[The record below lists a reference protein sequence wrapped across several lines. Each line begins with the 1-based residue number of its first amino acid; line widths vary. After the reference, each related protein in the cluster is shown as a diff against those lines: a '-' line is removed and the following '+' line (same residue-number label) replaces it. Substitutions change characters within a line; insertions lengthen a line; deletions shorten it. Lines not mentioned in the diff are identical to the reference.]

1 MTYSLGGG
9 KEVATDHSLRFS
21 LKESVWFQ
29 KGQEVEELLSI
40 SLDPDVEIEEL
51 EYEVIVRGQLD
62 LTGEYIAR
70 QDDSAFSLR
79 DLSPAKSIDYV
90 ETREDGVNELVHSFP
105 LEISIPRNRVK
116 QVEELYVS
124 IEEFDYELKEN
135 GCLQLLADVSI
146 SGLCEGER
154 IHNEVQEEEV
164 EREPEITVMNEE
176 EVERAPE
183 IAVVNEEEVEREPEI
198 TVVNEDKTQVE
209 VEEVTVHT
217 ESDGWED
224 YAFEPFQLEARKE
237 QELEE
242 EVEDLKEHEE
252 EEREEAK
259 ETTPQFELFGR
270 KNFKKE
276 KEKELQEEVEAAY
289 SQRDE
294 NALYLTKLFTKE
306 PEEEFTKLRMYFVQE
321 GDTIESV
328 AERYETSVQHLHRL
342 NQTDEVYLTAGQIIY
357 IPVPRVKTK

>member
-51 EYEVIVRGQLD
+51 DHEVIVRGQLD
-62 LTGEYIAR
+62 LTGEYVAR
-70 QDDSAFSLR
+70 QDDSAYSLR

-116 QVEELYVS
+116 VIEELYVS

-135 GCLQLLADVSI
+135 GCLQLLADISI
-146 SGLCEGER
+146 TGLCDEER
-154 IHNEVQEEEV
+154 IEDEEE
-164 EREPEITVMNEE
+164 EKETAYAEL
-176 EVERAPE
+176 EVDSAQ
-183 IAVVNEEEVEREPEI
+183 
-198 TVVNEDKTQVE
+198 EDENRPTPQVE
-209 VEEVTVHT
+209 EPAYK
-217 ESDGWED
+217 ESDEWED
-224 YAFEPFQLEARKE
+224 YAFEPFQLEERKE
-237 QELEE
+237 QE
-242 EVEDLKEHEE
+242 VEE
-252 EEREEAK
+252 EEIEEHEFVEREEEK

-270 KNFKKE
+270 KDFKKE
-276 KEKELQEEVEAAY
+276 KTKKQEEQEEETY

-328 AERYETSVQHLHRL
+328 AERYETSVQNLYRV
-342 NQTDEVYLTAGQIIY
+342 NQTEDIYLTTGQIIY
-357 IPVPRVKTK
+357 IPVSRAKAK

>member
-1 MTYSLGGG
+1 M
-9 KEVATDHSLRFS
+9 ATDHSLRFS

-51 EYEVIVRGQLD
+51 DHEVIVRGQLD
-62 LTGEYIAR
+62 LTGEYVAR
-70 QDDSAFSLR
+70 QDDSAYSLR
-79 DLSPAKSIDYV
+79 ELSPAKAIDYV
-90 ETREDGVNELVHSFP
+90 ETRGDGVNELVHSFP

-116 QVEELYVS
+116 VIEELYVS

-135 GCLQLLADVSI
+135 GCLQLLADISI
-146 SGLCEGER
+146 TGLCDEER
-154 IHNEVQEEEV
+154 TEDEEE
-164 EREPEITVMNEE
+164 ETVHAELEADSAEEDESRPVLHE
-176 EVERAPE
+176 EVP
-183 IAVVNEEEVEREPEI
+183 VY
-198 TVVNEDKTQVE
+198 K
-209 VEEVTVHT
+209 

-224 YAFEPFQLEARKE
+224 YAFEPFQLEERKE
-237 QELEE
+237 QEIEEEALEE
-242 EVEDLKEHEE
+242 HELV
-252 EEREEAK
+252 EREEEQEK
-259 ETTPQFELFGR
+259 TPQFELFGR

-276 KEKELQEEVEAAY
+276 KAKKQEEPEEEAY

-328 AERYETSVQHLHRL
+328 AERYETTVQSLYRV
-342 NQTDEVYLTAGQIIY
+342 NQSEDIYLTTGQIIY
-357 IPVPRVKTK
+357 IPVSKATVK

>member
-9 KEVATDHSLRFS
+9 KEVTTDHSLRFS

-51 EYEVIVRGQLD
+51 DHEVIVRGQLD
-62 LTGEYIAR
+62 LTGEYVAR
-70 QDDSAFSLR
+70 QDDSAYSLR

-116 QVEELYVS
+116 VIEELYVS

-135 GCLQLLADVSI
+135 GCLQLLADISI
-146 SGLCEGER
+146 TGLCDEER
-154 IHNEVQEEEV
+154 IEDEEE
-164 EREPEITVMNEE
+164 EMAYSEL
-176 EVERAPE
+176 
-183 IAVVNEEEVEREPEI
+183 
-198 TVVNEDKTQVE
+198 EDDSAQEYETRPTPQVE
-209 VEEVTVHT
+209 EPAYK
-217 ESDGWED
+217 ESDEWED
-224 YAFEPFQLEARKE
+224 YAFEPFQLEERKE
-237 QELEE
+237 QE
-242 EVEDLKEHEE
+242 VEE
-252 EEREEAK
+252 EEIEEHEFGEREEEK

-270 KNFKKE
+270 KDFKKE
-276 KEKELQEEVEAAY
+276 KAKKQEEQEETY

-328 AERYETSVQHLHRL
+328 ADRYETSVQNLHRV
-342 NQTDEVYLTAGQIIY
+342 NQTEDIYLTAGQIIY
-357 IPVPRVKTK
+357 IPVSRAKAK

>member
-1 MTYSLGGG
+1 M
-9 KEVATDHSLRFS
+9 ATDHSLRFS

-51 EYEVIVRGQLD
+51 DHEVIVRGQLD
-62 LTGEYIAR
+62 LTGEYVAR
-70 QDDSAFSLR
+70 KDDSAYSLR

-116 QVEELYVS
+116 VIEELYVS

-135 GCLQLLADVSI
+135 GCLQLLADISI
-146 SGLCEGER
+146 TGLCDEER
-154 IHNEVQEEEV
+154 IEDEEE
-164 EREPEITVMNEE
+164 ETAYAEL
-176 EVERAPE
+176 
-183 IAVVNEEEVEREPEI
+183 
-198 TVVNEDKTQVE
+198 EDDSAQEHETTRPTPQVE
-209 VEEVTVHT
+209 EPAYK
-217 ESDGWED
+217 ESDEWED
-224 YAFEPFQLEARKE
+224 YAFEPFQLEERKE
-237 QELEE
+237 QE
-242 EVEDLKEHEE
+242 VEE
-252 EEREEAK
+252 EEIEEHEFVEREEEK

-270 KNFKKE
+270 KDFKKE
-276 KEKELQEEVEAAY
+276 QAKKQEVQEEETY

-328 AERYETSVQHLHRL
+328 AERYETSVQNLYRV
-342 NQTDEVYLTAGQIIY
+342 NQTEDIYLTTGQIIY
-357 IPVPRVKTK
+357 IPVSRAKAK

>member
-1 MTYSLGGG
+1 M
-9 KEVATDHSLRFS
+9 ATDHSLRFS

-51 EYEVIVRGQLD
+51 DHEVIVRGQLD
-62 LTGEYIAR
+62 LTGEYVAR
-70 QDDSAFSLR
+70 QDDSAYSLR

-116 QVEELYVS
+116 VIEELYVS

-135 GCLQLLADVSI
+135 GCLQLLADISI
-146 SGLCEGER
+146 TGLCDEER
-154 IHNEVQEEEV
+154 IEDEEEETAYAELEVDSVQEDENRPTPYLEE
-164 EREPEITVMNEE
+164 P
-176 EVERAPE
+176 AY
-183 IAVVNEEEVEREPEI
+183 
-198 TVVNEDKTQVE
+198 K
-209 VEEVTVHT
+209 
-217 ESDGWED
+217 ESDEWED
-224 YAFEPFQLEARKE
+224 YAFEPFQLEERKE
-237 QELEE
+237 QE
-242 EVEDLKEHEE
+242 VEE
-252 EEREEAK
+252 EEIEEHEFVAREEEK

-270 KNFKKE
+270 KDFKKE
-276 KEKELQEEVEAAY
+276 KAKKQEEQEEETY

-328 AERYETSVQHLHRL
+328 AERYETSVQNLYRV
-342 NQTDEVYLTAGQIIY
+342 NQTEDIYLTTGQIIY
-357 IPVPRVKTK
+357 IPVSRAKAK

>member
-1 MTYSLGGG
+1 M
-9 KEVATDHSLRFS
+9 VP
-21 LKESVWFQ
+21 

-51 EYEVIVRGQLD
+51 DHEVIVRGQLD
-62 LTGEYIAR
+62 LTGEYVAR
-70 QDDSAFSLR
+70 QDDSAYSLR

-116 QVEELYVS
+116 VIEELYVS

-135 GCLQLLADVSI
+135 GCLQLLADISI
-146 SGLCEGER
+146 TGLCDEER
-154 IHNEVQEEEV
+154 IEDEEE
-164 EREPEITVMNEE
+164 EKETAYAEL
-176 EVERAPE
+176 EVDSAQ
-183 IAVVNEEEVEREPEI
+183 
-198 TVVNEDKTQVE
+198 EDENRPTPQVE
-209 VEEVTVHT
+209 EPAYK
-217 ESDGWED
+217 ESDEWED
-224 YAFEPFQLEARKE
+224 YAFEPFQLEERKE
-237 QELEE
+237 QE
-242 EVEDLKEHEE
+242 VEE
-252 EEREEAK
+252 EEIEEHEFVEREEEK

-270 KNFKKE
+270 KDFKKE
-276 KEKELQEEVEAAY
+276 KRKQEEQEEETY

-328 AERYETSVQHLHRL
+328 AERYETSVQNLYRV
-342 NQTDEVYLTAGQIIY
+342 NQTEDIYLTTGQIIY
-357 IPVPRVKTK
+357 IPVSRAKRNK

>member
-51 EYEVIVRGQLD
+51 DHEVIVRGQLD
-62 LTGEYIAR
+62 LTGEYVAR
-70 QDDSAFSLR
+70 QDDSAYSLR
-79 DLSPAKSIDYV
+79 ELSPAKAIDYV

-116 QVEELYVS
+116 VIEELYVS

-135 GCLQLLADVSI
+135 GCLQLLADLSI
-146 SGLCEGER
+146 TGLCDEER
-154 IHNEVQEEEV
+154 TEDEEEETAYAELEDV
-164 EREPEITVMNEE
+164 SAEEDENRPAPHE
-176 EVERAPE
+176 EVPAY
-183 IAVVNEEEVEREPEI
+183 
-198 TVVNEDKTQVE
+198 K
-209 VEEVTVHT
+209 

-224 YAFEPFQLEARKE
+224 YAFEPFQLEERKE
-237 QELEE
+237 QEI
-242 EVEDLKEHEE
+242 EE
-252 EEREEAK
+252 EELEEHEFAGREEEK

-276 KEKELQEEVEAAY
+276 KAKKQEEPEEEAY

-321 GDTIESV
+321 GDTIEAV
-328 AERYETSVQHLHRL
+328 AERYETTVQNLYRV
-342 NQTDEVYLTAGQIIY
+342 NQSEDIYLTTGQIIY
-357 IPVPRVKTK
+357 IPVSKAKAK

>member
-51 EYEVIVRGQLD
+51 DHEVIVRGQLD
-62 LTGEYIAR
+62 LTGEYVAR
-70 QDDSAFSLR
+70 KDDSAYSLR

-116 QVEELYVS
+116 VIEELYVS

-135 GCLQLLADVSI
+135 GCLQLLADISI
-146 SGLCEGER
+146 TGLCDEER
-154 IHNEVQEEEV
+154 IEDEEEETAYAELEVDSAQEEEN
-164 EREPEITVMNEE
+164 RPT
-176 EVERAPE
+176 PY
-183 IAVVNEEEVEREPEI
+183 
-198 TVVNEDKTQVE
+198 
-209 VEEVTVHT
+209 VEEPTYK
-217 ESDGWED
+217 ESDEWED
-224 YAFEPFQLEARKE
+224 YAFEPFQLEERKE
-237 QELEE
+237 QE
-242 EVEDLKEHEE
+242 VEE
-252 EEREEAK
+252 EEIEEHEFVEREEEK

-270 KNFKKE
+270 KDFKKE
-276 KEKELQEEVEAAY
+276 QAKKQEEQEEETY

-328 AERYETSVQHLHRL
+328 ADRYETSVQNLHRV
-342 NQTDEVYLTAGQIIY
+342 NQTEDIYLTAGQIIY
-357 IPVPRVKTK
+357 IPVSRAKAK

>member
-51 EYEVIVRGQLD
+51 DHEVIVRGQLD
-62 LTGEYIAR
+62 LTGEYVAR
-70 QDDSAFSLR
+70 QDDSAYSLR

-116 QVEELYVS
+116 VIEELYVS

-135 GCLQLLADVSI
+135 GCLQLLADISI
-146 SGLCEGER
+146 TGLCDEER
-154 IHNEVQEEEV
+154 IEDEEQEEETAYTELEV
-164 EREPEITVMNEE
+164 DSAQEE
-176 EVERAPE
+176 ENRPT
-183 IAVVNEEEVEREPEI
+183 PH
-198 TVVNEDKTQVE
+198 
-209 VEEVTVHT
+209 VEEPAYK
-217 ESDGWED
+217 ESDEWED
-224 YAFEPFQLEARKE
+224 YAFEPFQLEERKE
-237 QELEE
+237 QE
-242 EVEDLKEHEE
+242 VEE
-252 EEREEAK
+252 EEIEEHEFVEREEEK

-270 KNFKKE
+270 KDFKKE
-276 KEKELQEEVEAAY
+276 QAKKQEEQEEETY

-328 AERYETSVQHLHRL
+328 AERYETSVQNLYRV
-342 NQTDEVYLTAGQIIY
+342 NQTEDIYLTTGQIIY
-357 IPVPRVKTK
+357 IPVSRAKAK

>member
-51 EYEVIVRGQLD
+51 DHEVIVRGQLD
-62 LTGEYIAR
+62 LTGEYVAR
-70 QDDSAFSLR
+70 QDNSAYSLR

-116 QVEELYVS
+116 VIEELYVS

-135 GCLQLLADVSI
+135 GCLQLLADISI
-146 SGLCEGER
+146 TGLCDEER
-154 IHNEVQEEEV
+154 IEDEEE
-164 EREPEITVMNEE
+164 EE
-176 EVERAPE
+176 ETAYAEL
-183 IAVVNEEEVEREPEI
+183 EVDSAQ
-198 TVVNEDKTQVE
+198 EDENRPTPQVE
-209 VEEVTVHT
+209 EPAYK
-217 ESDGWED
+217 ESDEWED
-224 YAFEPFQLEARKE
+224 YAFEPFQLEERKE
-237 QELEE
+237 QE
-242 EVEDLKEHEE
+242 VEE
-252 EEREEAK
+252 EEIEEHEFVEREEEK

-270 KNFKKE
+270 KDFKKE
-276 KEKELQEEVEAAY
+276 KAKKQEEQEEETY

-328 AERYETSVQHLHRL
+328 AERYETSVQNLYRV
-342 NQTDEVYLTAGQIIY
+342 NQTEDIYLTTGQIIY
-357 IPVPRVKTK
+357 IPVSRAKAK

>member
-51 EYEVIVRGQLD
+51 DHEVIVRGQLD
-62 LTGEYIAR
+62 LTGEYVAR
-70 QDDSAFSLR
+70 QDDSAYSLR

-116 QVEELYVS
+116 VIEELYVS

-135 GCLQLLADVSI
+135 GCLQLLADISI
-146 SGLCEGER
+146 TGLCDEER
-154 IHNEVQEEEV
+154 IEDEEE
-164 EREPEITVMNEE
+164 ETAYAEL
-176 EVERAPE
+176 
-183 IAVVNEEEVEREPEI
+183 
-198 TVVNEDKTQVE
+198 EDDSEQEYETRPTPQVE
-209 VEEVTVHT
+209 EPTYK
-217 ESDGWED
+217 ESDEWED
-224 YAFEPFQLEARKE
+224 YAFEPFQLEERKE
-237 QELEE
+237 QE
-242 EVEDLKEHEE
+242 VEE
-252 EEREEAK
+252 EEIEEHEFVEREEEK

-270 KNFKKE
+270 KDFKKE
-276 KEKELQEEVEAAY
+276 QAKKQEVQEEETY

-328 AERYETSVQHLHRL
+328 AERYETSVQNLYRV
-342 NQTDEVYLTAGQIIY
+342 NQTEDIYLTTGQIIY
-357 IPVPRVKTK
+357 IPVSRAKTK

>member
-1 MTYSLGGG
+1 M
-9 KEVATDHSLRFS
+9 ATDHSLRFS

-51 EYEVIVRGQLD
+51 DHEVIVRGQLD
-62 LTGEYIAR
+62 LTGEYVAR
-70 QDDSAFSLR
+70 QDDSAYSLR

-116 QVEELYVS
+116 VIEELYVS

-135 GCLQLLADVSI
+135 GCLQLLADISI
-146 SGLCEGER
+146 TGLCDEER
-154 IHNEVQEEEV
+154 IEDEEE
-164 EREPEITVMNEE
+164 EKETAYAEL
-176 EVERAPE
+176 EVDSAQ
-183 IAVVNEEEVEREPEI
+183 
-198 TVVNEDKTQVE
+198 EDENRPTPQVE
-209 VEEVTVHT
+209 EPAYK
-217 ESDGWED
+217 ESDEWED
-224 YAFEPFQLEARKE
+224 YAFEPFQLEERKE
-237 QELEE
+237 QE
-242 EVEDLKEHEE
+242 VEE
-252 EEREEAK
+252 EEIEEHEFVEREEEK

-270 KNFKKE
+270 KDFKKE
-276 KEKELQEEVEAAY
+276 KTKKQEEQEEETY

-328 AERYETSVQHLHRL
+328 AERYETSVQNLYRV
-342 NQTDEVYLTAGQIIY
+342 NQTEDIYLTTGQIIY
-357 IPVPRVKTK
+357 IPVSRAKAK

>member
-1 MTYSLGGG
+1 M
-9 KEVATDHSLRFS
+9 ATDHSLRFS

-51 EYEVIVRGQLD
+51 DHEVIVRGQLD
-62 LTGEYIAR
+62 LTGEYVAR
-70 QDDSAFSLR
+70 QDDSAYSLR
-79 DLSPAKSIDYV
+79 ELSPAKAIDYV
-90 ETREDGVNELVHSFP
+90 ETRGDGVNELVHSFP

-116 QVEELYVS
+116 VIEELYVS

-135 GCLQLLADVSI
+135 GCLQLLADISI
-146 SGLCEGER
+146 TGLCDEER
-154 IHNEVQEEEV
+154 TEDEEEEMV
-164 EREPEITVMNEE
+164 YAELEADSAEEDESRPVLHE
-176 EVERAPE
+176 EVP
-183 IAVVNEEEVEREPEI
+183 VY
-198 TVVNEDKTQVE
+198 K
-209 VEEVTVHT
+209 

-224 YAFEPFQLEARKE
+224 YAFEPFQLEERKE
-237 QELEE
+237 QEIEEEALEE
-242 EVEDLKEHEE
+242 HELV
-252 EEREEAK
+252 EREEEQEK
-259 ETTPQFELFGR
+259 TPQFELFGR

-276 KEKELQEEVEAAY
+276 KAKKQEEPEEEAY

-328 AERYETSVQHLHRL
+328 AERYETTVQSLYRV
-342 NQTDEVYLTAGQIIY
+342 NQSEDIYLTTGQIIY
-357 IPVPRVKTK
+357 IPVSKATVK

>member
-1 MTYSLGGG
+1 M
-9 KEVATDHSLRFS
+9 ATDHSLRFS

-51 EYEVIVRGQLD
+51 DHEVIVRGQLD
-62 LTGEYIAR
+62 LTGEYVAR
-70 QDDSAFSLR
+70 QDDSAYSLR

-116 QVEELYVS
+116 VIEELYVS

-135 GCLQLLADVSI
+135 GCLQLLADISI
-146 SGLCEGER
+146 TGLCDEER
-154 IHNEVQEEEV
+154 IEDEEE
-164 EREPEITVMNEE
+164 ETAYAEL
-176 EVERAPE
+176 
-183 IAVVNEEEVEREPEI
+183 
-198 TVVNEDKTQVE
+198 EDDSAQEYETRPTPQVE
-209 VEEVTVHT
+209 EPAYK
-217 ESDGWED
+217 ESDEWED
-224 YAFEPFQLEARKE
+224 YAFEPFQLEERKE
-237 QELEE
+237 QEVEE
-242 EVEDLKEHEE
+242 EGIEEHELV
-252 EEREEAK
+252 EREEEQ

-270 KNFKKE
+270 KDFKKE
-276 KEKELQEEVEAAY
+276 QAKKQEVQEEETY

-294 NALYLTKLFTKE
+294 NALYLTKLFAKE

-328 AERYETSVQHLHRL
+328 ADRYETSVQNLYRV
-342 NQTDEVYLTAGQIIY
+342 NQTEDIYLTAGQIIY
-357 IPVPRVKTK
+357 IPVSRAKAK

>member
-51 EYEVIVRGQLD
+51 DHEVIVRGQLD
-62 LTGEYIAR
+62 LTGEYVAR
-70 QDDSAFSLR
+70 QDDSAYSLR

-116 QVEELYVS
+116 VIEELYVS

-135 GCLQLLADVSI
+135 GCLQLLADISI
-146 SGLCEGER
+146 TGLCDEER
-154 IHNEVQEEEV
+154 IEDEEE
-164 EREPEITVMNEE
+164 EE
-176 EVERAPE
+176 ETAYAEL
-183 IAVVNEEEVEREPEI
+183 EVDSAQ
-198 TVVNEDKTQVE
+198 EDENRPTPQVE
-209 VEEVTVHT
+209 EPAYK
-217 ESDGWED
+217 ESDEWED
-224 YAFEPFQLEARKE
+224 YAFEPFQLEERKE
-237 QELEE
+237 QEVEE
-242 EVEDLKEHEE
+242 EIEEHEFV
-252 EEREEAK
+252 EREEEK

-270 KNFKKE
+270 KDFKKE
-276 KEKELQEEVEAAY
+276 KAKKQEEQEEETY

-328 AERYETSVQHLHRL
+328 AERYETSVQNLYRV
-342 NQTDEVYLTAGQIIY
+342 NQTEDIYLTTGQIIY
-357 IPVPRVKTK
+357 IPVSRAKAK

>member
-9 KEVATDHSLRFS
+9 KEVAADHSLRFS

-51 EYEVIVRGQLD
+51 DHEVIVRGQLD
-62 LTGEYIAR
+62 LTGEYVAR
-70 QDDSAFSLR
+70 KDDSAYSLR
-79 DLSPAKSIDYV
+79 ELSPAKSIDYV

-116 QVEELYVS
+116 VIEELYVS

-135 GCLQLLADVSI
+135 GCLQLLADISI
-146 SGLCEGER
+146 TGLCDEERGED
-154 IHNEVQEEEV
+154 EAEEE
-164 EREPEITVMNEE
+164 ETVYAELEE
-176 EVERAPE
+176 DSAQEDENRPAPH
-183 IAVVNEEEVEREPEI
+183 
-198 TVVNEDKTQVE
+198 
-209 VEEVTVHT
+209 VEEPAYK
-217 ESDGWED
+217 ESDEWED
-224 YAFEPFQLEARKE
+224 YAFEPFQLEERKE

-242 EVEDLKEHEE
+242 EKIEEHEFV
-252 EEREEAK
+252 EREEEQ

-270 KNFKKE
+270 KDFKKE
-276 KEKELQEEVEAAY
+276 KAKKQEEQEEEY

-321 GDTIESV
+321 GDTIESI
-328 AERYETSVQHLHRL
+328 ADRYETSVQNLYRV
-342 NQTDEVYLTAGQIIY
+342 NQTEDIFLNTGQIIY
-357 IPVPRVKTK
+357 IPVSRVKTK

>member
-1 MTYSLGGG
+1 M
-9 KEVATDHSLRFS
+9 ATDHSLRFS

-51 EYEVIVRGQLD
+51 DHEVIVRGQLD
-62 LTGEYIAR
+62 LTGEYVAR
-70 QDDSAFSLR
+70 QDDSAYSLR

-116 QVEELYVS
+116 VIEELYVS

-135 GCLQLLADVSI
+135 GCLQLLADISI
-146 SGLCEGER
+146 TGLCDEER
-154 IHNEVQEEEV
+154 IEDEEE
-164 EREPEITVMNEE
+164 ETAYAEL
-176 EVERAPE
+176 
-183 IAVVNEEEVEREPEI
+183 
-198 TVVNEDKTQVE
+198 EDDSAQEYETRPMPQVE
-209 VEEVTVHT
+209 EPAYK
-217 ESDGWED
+217 ESDEWED
-224 YAFEPFQLEARKE
+224 YAFEPFQLEERKE
-237 QELEE
+237 QE
-242 EVEDLKEHEE
+242 VEE
-252 EEREEAK
+252 EEIEEHEFVEREEEQ

-270 KNFKKE
+270 KDFKKE
-276 KEKELQEEVEAAY
+276 KAKKQEEQEEETY

-328 AERYETSVQHLHRL
+328 ADRYETSVQNLYRV
-342 NQTDEVYLTAGQIIY
+342 NQTEDIYLTAGQIIY
-357 IPVPRVKTK
+357 IPVSRAKAK

>member
-51 EYEVIVRGQLD
+51 DHEVIVRGQLD
-62 LTGEYIAR
+62 LTGEYVAR
-70 QDDSAFSLR
+70 KDDSTYSLR
-79 DLSPAKSIDYV
+79 ELSPAKSIDYV

-116 QVEELYVS
+116 VIEELYVS

-135 GCLQLLADVSI
+135 GCLQLLADISI
-146 SGLCEGER
+146 TGLCDEER
-154 IHNEVQEEEV
+154 S
-164 EREPEITVMNEE
+164 
-176 EVERAPE
+176 
-183 IAVVNEEEVEREPEI
+183 
-198 TVVNEDKTQVE
+198 EDE
-209 VEEVTVHT
+209 VEEEETVYAELEEDSAQEDENRPAPHVEEPAYK
-217 ESDGWED
+217 ESDEWED
-224 YAFEPFQLEARKE
+224 YAFEPFQLEERKE

-242 EVEDLKEHEE
+242 EKIEEHEFV
-252 EEREEAK
+252 EREEEQ

-270 KNFKKE
+270 KDFKKE
-276 KEKELQEEVEAAY
+276 KAKKQEEQEEEY

-321 GDTIESV
+321 GDTIESI
-328 AERYETSVQHLHRL
+328 ADRYETSVQNLYRV
-342 NQTDEVYLTAGQIIY
+342 NQTEDIFLNTGQIIY
-357 IPVPRVKTK
+357 IPVSRVKAK

>member
-51 EYEVIVRGQLD
+51 DHEVIVRGQLD
-62 LTGEYIAR
+62 LTGEYVAR
-70 QDDSAFSLR
+70 QDDSAYSLR
-79 DLSPAKSIDYV
+79 ELSPAKAIDYV
-90 ETREDGVNELVHSFP
+90 ETRADGVNELVHSFP

-116 QVEELYVS
+116 VIEELYVS

-135 GCLQLLADVSI
+135 GCLQLLADISI
-146 SGLCEGER
+146 TGLCDEER
-154 IHNEVQEEEV
+154 TEDEEE
-164 EREPEITVMNEE
+164 ETAYAELEADSAEDAESRPAPHE
-176 EVERAPE
+176 EVPAY
-183 IAVVNEEEVEREPEI
+183 
-198 TVVNEDKTQVE
+198 K
-209 VEEVTVHT
+209 

-224 YAFEPFQLEARKE
+224 YAFEPFQLEERKE
-237 QELEE
+237 QEIEEKELEE
-242 EVEDLKEHEE
+242 HEFAGREE
-252 EEREEAK
+252 EK

-276 KEKELQEEVEAAY
+276 KAKKQEEPEEETY

-321 GDTIESV
+321 GDTIEAV
-328 AERYETSVQHLHRL
+328 AERYETTVQNLHRV
-342 NQTDEVYLTAGQIIY
+342 NQSEDIYLTTGQIIY
-357 IPVPRVKTK
+357 IPVSKAKAK

>member
-51 EYEVIVRGQLD
+51 DHEVIVRGQLD
-62 LTGEYIAR
+62 LTGEYVAR
-70 QDDSAFSLR
+70 QDDSAYSLR

-116 QVEELYVS
+116 VIEELYVS

-135 GCLQLLADVSI
+135 GCLQLLADISI
-146 SGLCEGER
+146 TGLCDEER
-154 IHNEVQEEEV
+154 IEDEEE
-164 EREPEITVMNEE
+164 EE
-176 EVERAPE
+176 ETAYVEL
-183 IAVVNEEEVEREPEI
+183 
-198 TVVNEDKTQVE
+198 EDDSAQEHETRPTPQVE
-209 VEEVTVHT
+209 EPAYK
-217 ESDGWED
+217 ESDEWED
-224 YAFEPFQLEARKE
+224 YAFEPFQLEERKE
-237 QELEE
+237 QE
-242 EVEDLKEHEE
+242 VEE
-252 EEREEAK
+252 EEIEEHEFVEREEEK

-270 KNFKKE
+270 KDFKKE
-276 KEKELQEEVEAAY
+276 KAKKQEEQEEVY

-328 AERYETSVQHLHRL
+328 AERYETSVQNLYRV
-342 NQTDEVYLTAGQIIY
+342 NQTEDIYLTEGQIIY
-357 IPVPRVKTK
+357 IPVSRAKAK

>member
-9 KEVATDHSLRFS
+9 KEVTTDHSLRFS

-51 EYEVIVRGQLD
+51 DHEVIVRGQLD
-62 LTGEYIAR
+62 LTGEYVAR
-70 QDDSAFSLR
+70 QDDSAYSLR

-116 QVEELYVS
+116 VIEELYVS

-135 GCLQLLADVSI
+135 GCLQLLADISI
-146 SGLCEGER
+146 TGLCDEER
-154 IHNEVQEEEV
+154 IEDEEE
-164 EREPEITVMNEE
+164 ETAYAEL
-176 EVERAPE
+176 
-183 IAVVNEEEVEREPEI
+183 
-198 TVVNEDKTQVE
+198 EDDAAQEYETRPTPQVE
-209 VEEVTVHT
+209 EPAYK
-217 ESDGWED
+217 ESDEWED
-224 YAFEPFQLEARKE
+224 YAFEPFQLEERKE
-237 QELEE
+237 QEVEE
-242 EVEDLKEHEE
+242 EKIEEHEFV
-252 EEREEAK
+252 EREEEK

-270 KNFKKE
+270 KDFKKE
-276 KEKELQEEVEAAY
+276 KDKKKKQEEQEEAY

-328 AERYETSVQHLHRL
+328 ADRYETSVQNLYRV
-342 NQTDEVYLTAGQIIY
+342 NQTEDIYLTAGQIIY
-357 IPVPRVKTK
+357 IPVSRAKAK

>member
-51 EYEVIVRGQLD
+51 DHEVIVRGQLD
-62 LTGEYIAR
+62 LTGEYVAR
-70 QDDSAFSLR
+70 QDDSAYSLR

-116 QVEELYVS
+116 VIEELYVS

-135 GCLQLLADVSI
+135 GCLQLLADISI
-146 SGLCEGER
+146 TGLCDEER
-154 IHNEVQEEEV
+154 IEDEEEETAYAEFEVDSAQEEEN
-164 EREPEITVMNEE
+164 RPT
-176 EVERAPE
+176 PH
-183 IAVVNEEEVEREPEI
+183 
-198 TVVNEDKTQVE
+198 
-209 VEEVTVHT
+209 VEEPAYK
-217 ESDGWED
+217 ESDEWED
-224 YAFEPFQLEARKE
+224 YAFEPFQLEERKE
-237 QELEE
+237 QE
-242 EVEDLKEHEE
+242 VEE
-252 EEREEAK
+252 EEIEEHEFVEREEEK

-270 KNFKKE
+270 KDFKKE
-276 KEKELQEEVEAAY
+276 QAKKQEEQEEETY

-328 AERYETSVQHLHRL
+328 AERYETSVQNLYRV
-342 NQTDEVYLTAGQIIY
+342 NQTEDIYLTTGQIIY
-357 IPVPRVKTK
+357 IPVSRAKAK

>member
-51 EYEVIVRGQLD
+51 DHEVIVRGQLD
-62 LTGEYIAR
+62 LTGEYVAR
-70 QDDSAFSLR
+70 QDDSAYSLR
-79 DLSPAKSIDYV
+79 ELSPAKAIDYV
-90 ETREDGVNELVHSFP
+90 ETRADGVNELVHSFP

-116 QVEELYVS
+116 VIEELYVS

-135 GCLQLLADVSI
+135 GCLQLLADISI
-146 SGLCEGER
+146 TGLCDEER
-154 IHNEVQEEEV
+154 TEDEEE
-164 EREPEITVMNEE
+164 ETAYAELEADESRPAPHE
-176 EVERAPE
+176 EVPAY
-183 IAVVNEEEVEREPEI
+183 
-198 TVVNEDKTQVE
+198 K
-209 VEEVTVHT
+209 

-224 YAFEPFQLEARKE
+224 YAFEPFQLEERKE
-237 QELEE
+237 QEI
-242 EVEDLKEHEE
+242 EE
-252 EEREEAK
+252 EELEEHELVEREEEQ

-276 KEKELQEEVEAAY
+276 KAKKQEEPEEEAY

-328 AERYETSVQHLHRL
+328 AERYETTVQSLYRV
-342 NQTDEVYLTAGQIIY
+342 NQSEDIYLTTGQIIY
-357 IPVPRVKTK
+357 IPVSKATAK

>member
-9 KEVATDHSLRFS
+9 KEVALDHSLRFS

-51 EYEVIVRGQLD
+51 DHEVIVRGQLD
-62 LTGEYIAR
+62 LTGEYVAR
-70 QDDSAFSLR
+70 QDDSAYSLR
-79 DLSPAKSIDYV
+79 ELSPAKSIDYV

-116 QVEELYVS
+116 VIEELYVS

-135 GCLQLLADVSI
+135 GCLQLLADISI
-146 SGLCEGER
+146 TGLCDEER
-154 IHNEVQEEEV
+154 IEDEEE
-164 EREPEITVMNEE
+164 ETADAELEDDSAEE
-176 EVERAPE
+176 DENRPT
-183 IAVVNEEEVEREPEI
+183 PH
-198 TVVNEDKTQVE
+198 
-209 VEEVTVHT
+209 VEEPAYK
-217 ESDGWED
+217 ESDEWED
-224 YAFEPFQLEARKE
+224 YAFEPFQLEERKE

-242 EVEDLKEHEE
+242 EEIEEHEFV
-252 EEREEAK
+252 EREEEK

-270 KNFKKE
+270 KDFKKE
-276 KEKELQEEVEAAY
+276 KAKKQEEQEEVY

-328 AERYETSVQHLHRL
+328 AERYETSIQNLYRV
-342 NQTDEVYLTAGQIIY
+342 NQTEDIYLTTGQIIY
-357 IPVPRVKTK
+357 IPVSKAKAK

>member
-51 EYEVIVRGQLD
+51 DHEVIVRGQLD
-62 LTGEYIAR
+62 LTGEYVAR
-70 QDDSAFSLR
+70 QDDSAYSLR
-79 DLSPAKSIDYV
+79 ELSPAKSIDYV

-116 QVEELYVS
+116 VIEELYVS

-135 GCLQLLADVSI
+135 GCLQLLADISI
-146 SGLCEGER
+146 TGLCDEER
-154 IHNEVQEEEV
+154 IEEE
-164 EREPEITVMNEE
+164 EE
-176 EVERAPE
+176 EETYAE
-183 IAVVNEEEVEREPEI
+183 L
-198 TVVNEDKTQVE
+198 EDDSAE
-209 VEEVTVHT
+209 SDDNRPASHVEEPAYKQ
-217 ESDGWED
+217 SDEWED
-224 YAFEPFQLEARKE
+224 YAFEPFQLEERKE

-242 EVEDLKEHEE
+242 EEVEEHEVV
-252 EEREEAK
+252 EREEEQ

-270 KNFKKE
+270 KDFNKE
-276 KEKELQEEVEAAY
+276 KAKKQEEQEETY

-328 AERYETSVQHLHRL
+328 ADRYETSVQNLHRV
-342 NQTDEVYLTAGQIIY
+342 NQTEDIYLTAGQIIY
-357 IPVPRVKTK
+357 IPVSRAKAK

>member
-1 MTYSLGGG
+1 M
-9 KEVATDHSLRFS
+9 ATDHSLRFS

-51 EYEVIVRGQLD
+51 DHEVIVRGQLD
-62 LTGEYIAR
+62 LTGEYVAR
-70 QDDSAFSLR
+70 QDDSAYSLR

-116 QVEELYVS
+116 VIEELYVS

-135 GCLQLLADVSI
+135 GCLQLLADISI
-146 SGLCEGER
+146 TGLCDEER
-154 IHNEVQEEEV
+154 IEDEEEEV
-164 EREPEITVMNEE
+164 ETAYAEL
-176 EVERAPE
+176 EVDSAQ
-183 IAVVNEEEVEREPEI
+183 
-198 TVVNEDKTQVE
+198 EDENRPTPQVE
-209 VEEVTVHT
+209 EPAYK
-217 ESDGWED
+217 ESDEWED
-224 YAFEPFQLEARKE
+224 YAFEPFQLEERKE
-237 QELEE
+237 QE
-242 EVEDLKEHEE
+242 VEE
-252 EEREEAK
+252 EEIEEHEFVEREEEK

-270 KNFKKE
+270 KDFKKE
-276 KEKELQEEVEAAY
+276 KAKKQEEQEEETY

-328 AERYETSVQHLHRL
+328 AERYETSVQNLYRV
-342 NQTDEVYLTAGQIIY
+342 NQTEDIYLTTGQIIY
-357 IPVPRVKTK
+357 IPVSRAKAK

>member
-51 EYEVIVRGQLD
+51 DHEVIVRGQLD
-62 LTGEYIAR
+62 LTGEYVAR
-70 QDDSAFSLR
+70 QDDSAYSLR
-79 DLSPAKSIDYV
+79 ELSPAKAIDYV
-90 ETREDGVNELVHSFP
+90 ETRGDGVNELVHSFP

-116 QVEELYVS
+116 VIEELYVS

-135 GCLQLLADVSI
+135 GCLQLLADISI
-146 SGLCEGER
+146 TGLCDEER
-154 IHNEVQEEEV
+154 TEDEEE
-164 EREPEITVMNEE
+164 ETVYAELEADSAEEDESRPVLHE
-176 EVERAPE
+176 EVP
-183 IAVVNEEEVEREPEI
+183 VY
-198 TVVNEDKTQVE
+198 K
-209 VEEVTVHT
+209 

-224 YAFEPFQLEARKE
+224 YAFEPFQLEERKE
-237 QELEE
+237 QEIEEEALEE
-242 EVEDLKEHEE
+242 HELV
-252 EEREEAK
+252 EREEEQEK
-259 ETTPQFELFGR
+259 TPQFELFGR

-276 KEKELQEEVEAAY
+276 KAKKQEEPEEEAY

-328 AERYETSVQHLHRL
+328 AERYETTVQSLYRV
-342 NQTDEVYLTAGQIIY
+342 NQSEDIYLTTGQIIY
-357 IPVPRVKTK
+357 IPVSKATVK

>member
-51 EYEVIVRGQLD
+51 DHEVIVRGQLD
-62 LTGEYIAR
+62 LTGEYVAR
-70 QDDSAFSLR
+70 QDDSAYSLR

-116 QVEELYVS
+116 VIEELYVS

-135 GCLQLLADVSI
+135 GCLQLLADISI
-146 SGLCEGER
+146 TGLCDEER
-154 IHNEVQEEEV
+154 S
-164 EREPEITVMNEE
+164 
-176 EVERAPE
+176 
-183 IAVVNEEEVEREPEI
+183 
-198 TVVNEDKTQVE
+198 EDE
-209 VEEVTVHT
+209 VEEEETVYAELEEDSAQEDENRPAPHVEEPAYK
-217 ESDGWED
+217 ESDEWED
-224 YAFEPFQLEARKE
+224 YAFEPFQLEERKE

-242 EVEDLKEHEE
+242 EKIEEHEFV
-252 EEREEAK
+252 EREEEQ

-270 KNFKKE
+270 KDFKKE
-276 KEKELQEEVEAAY
+276 KAKKQEEQEEEY

-321 GDTIESV
+321 GDTIESI
-328 AERYETSVQHLHRL
+328 ADRYETSVQNLYRV
-342 NQTDEVYLTAGQIIY
+342 NQTEDIFLNTGQIIY
-357 IPVPRVKTK
+357 IPVSRVKTK

>member
-51 EYEVIVRGQLD
+51 DHEVIVRGQLD
-62 LTGEYIAR
+62 LTGEYVAR
-70 QDDSAFSLR
+70 QDDSAYSLR

-116 QVEELYVS
+116 VIEELYVS

-135 GCLQLLADVSI
+135 GCLQLLADISI
-146 SGLCEGER
+146 TGLCDEER
-154 IHNEVQEEEV
+154 IEDEEE
-164 EREPEITVMNEE
+164 ETAYAELE
-176 EVERAPE
+176 ADS
-183 IAVVNEEEVEREPEI
+183 AQ
-198 TVVNEDKTQVE
+198 EDE
-209 VEEVTVHT
+209 NRPAMHVEEPVYK
-217 ESDGWED
+217 ESDEWED
-224 YAFEPFQLEARKE
+224 YAFEPFQLEERKE
-237 QELEE
+237 QE
-242 EVEDLKEHEE
+242 VEE
-252 EEREEAK
+252 EEIEEHEFVEREEEK
-259 ETTPQFELFGR
+259 ESTPQFELFGR
-270 KNFKKE
+270 KDFKKE
-276 KEKELQEEVEAAY
+276 KAKKQEEQEEETY

-294 NALYLTKLFTKE
+294 NALYLTKIFTKE

-321 GDTIESV
+321 GIQSNLLQTV
-328 AERYETSVQHLHRL
+328 MKRL
-342 NQTDEVYLTAGQIIY
+342 YKTYIVSIKQKIY
-357 IPVPRVKTK
+357 I

>member
-9 KEVATDHSLRFS
+9 KKVTTNHSLRFS

-62 LTGEYIAR
+62 LTGEYVAR
-70 QDDSAFSLR
+70 KDEVEFSLR
-79 DLSPAKSIDYV
+79 DVSPAKSIDYV
-90 ETREDGVNELVHSFP
+90 EMREDGVNELVHSFP

-135 GCLQLLADVSI
+135 GCLQLLADISI
-146 SGLCEGER
+146 SGLCEDER
-154 IHNEVQEEEV
+154 MQYEVQEEEMENV
-164 EREPEITVMNEE
+164 EVGRAEE
-176 EVERAPE
+176 TK
-183 IAVVNEEEVEREPEI
+183 VVD
-198 TVVNEDKTQVE
+198 EDKGS
-209 VEEVTVHT
+209 VEEVVVHT

-224 YAFEPFQLEARKE
+224 YAFEPFQLEERKE

-242 EVEDLKEHEE
+242 EEHLLEGHE

-270 KNFKKE
+270 KDFKKKQAE
-276 KEKELQEEVEAAY
+276 KLQEEQEEASY

-328 AERYETSVQHLHRL
+328 AERYETTVQHLHRV
-342 NQTDEVYLTAGQIIY
+342 NQTDDVYLTTGQIIY
-357 IPVPRVKTK
+357 IPVPKAKTK

>member
-1 MTYSLGGG
+1 M
-9 KEVATDHSLRFS
+9 ATDHSLRFS

-51 EYEVIVRGQLD
+51 DHEVIVRGQLD
-62 LTGEYIAR
+62 LTGEYVAR
-70 QDDSAFSLR
+70 QDDSAYSLR

-116 QVEELYVS
+116 VIEELYVS

-135 GCLQLLADVSI
+135 GCLQLLADISI
-146 SGLCEGER
+146 TGLCDEER
-154 IHNEVQEEEV
+154 IEDEEE
-164 EREPEITVMNEE
+164 ETAYAEL
-176 EVERAPE
+176 
-183 IAVVNEEEVEREPEI
+183 
-198 TVVNEDKTQVE
+198 EDDAAQEYETRPTPQVE
-209 VEEVTVHT
+209 EPAYK
-217 ESDGWED
+217 ESDEWED
-224 YAFEPFQLEARKE
+224 YAFEPFQLEERKE
-237 QELEE
+237 QE
-242 EVEDLKEHEE
+242 VEE
-252 EEREEAK
+252 EEIEEHEFVEREEEK

-270 KNFKKE
+270 KDFKKE
-276 KEKELQEEVEAAY
+276 KAKKQEEQEEETY

-328 AERYETSVQHLHRL
+328 ADRYETSVQNLYRV
-342 NQTDEVYLTAGQIIY
+342 NQTEDIYLTVGQIIY
-357 IPVPRVKTK
+357 IPVSRAKAK